1 MGVEWGGGEAVYGPG
16 RGGGLEVYQTST
28 IINTPNIYYFICE
41 ATGLFLI
48 TGDISL

>member
-1 MGVEWGGGEAVYGPG
+1 MGVKLFMALE
-16 RGGGLEVYQTST
+16 GGGLEVYQTST